1 MSTYRF
7 PLASEKKVPAY
18 VGDQSFSKSLNAEI
32 ELLRDHKKAD
42 VSKAVAYGKR
52 AKLYPLSQAA
62 MIRPKQNSS
71 T

>member
-32 ELLRDHKKAD
+32 ELLRDHKKGRMSTD
-42 VSKAVAYGKR
+42 
-52 AKLYPLSQAA
+52 
-62 MIRPKQNSS
+62 MHIRFEKSESPP
-71 T
+71 

>member
-42 VSKAVAYGKR
+42 VSKAVAY
-52 AKLYPLSQAA
+52 ANAPNF
-62 MIRPKQNSS
+62 IHFPKPR
-71 T
+71 